1 MKVYI
6 YDMATLRLQTVFC
19 PVQKVSWD
27 DKLNLF
33 DISVSYEIFLTLCCV
48 LCTLLALS
56 RGVLLCWPLMGI
68 TWSDHGLWILS
79 GVFSICLVSV
89 WWFRFCLYDNC
100 ACQWTTAVWLD
111 VGSLRFGV
119 INLVF
124 ELPQS
129 KPKQWTHLSTLHNYN
144 LGLITVY
151 DLCSICQSW
160 HPSFETMVARFRAS
174 TAAQKGNAALI
185 QDIPHLGPYFPLCL
199 AFICFCLGVSFTF
212 WYLLNFE

>member
-1 MKVYI
+1 MRSYMRYLEGHQVWRYI
-6 YDMATLRLQTVFC
+6 YDMVTLRLQTVFC

-160 HPSFETMVARFRAS
+160 HPSFETPTLPTLGEGAATPWRFWS
-174 TAAQKGNAALI
+174 
-185 QDIPHLGPYFPLCL
+185 Y
-199 AFICFCLGVSFTF
+199 
-212 WYLLNFE
+212 NFRCRCA

>member
-1 MKVYI
+1 
-6 YDMATLRLQTVFC
+6 MATLRLQTVFC

-100 ACQWTTAVWLD
+100 ACQWTTAVQSD

-160 HPSFETMVARFRAS
+160 HPSFETPTLPTLGEGAATPWRFWS
-174 TAAQKGNAALI
+174 
-185 QDIPHLGPYFPLCL
+185 Y
-199 AFICFCLGVSFTF
+199 
-212 WYLLNFE
+212 NFRCRCA